1 MDSLLRSETTAAAT
15 ASGAER
21 SADTSADLSTTD
33 TTVYYDGPNT
43 RNDNENALGG
53 VFPFYAAPQ
62 DAVPVFFEPA
72 PTPPMIAA
80 RKSFLRRQGW
90 SVQTVTGEKAA

>member
-1 MDSLLRSETTAAAT
+1 MDSLLRSETTAAFSETT

-21 SADTSADLSTTD
+21 SADVKNTD

-43 RNDNENALGG
+43 RNDNDNALGG

-62 DAVPVFFEPA
+62 DAVPVFFEPS

-80 RKSFLRRQGW
+80 RKSFLNRQGW
-90 SVQTVTGEKAA
+90 SVQTVTGGKAT